1 MVGYQH
7 TVCSQTCGLGKLPLS
22 KGSRPAPEVT
32 ASMMKIGDPLR
43 SVRKNVTLEIPR
55 GLLFDEGQN
64 IFAINRSDKALGKK
78 SSNPSLLAGLITD
91 PRVSYGKIYLN
102 TPYRSRRGDARK

>member
-1 MVGYQH
+1 
-7 TVCSQTCGLGKLPLS
+7 
-22 KGSRPAPEVT
+22 
-32 ASMMKIGDPLR
+32 MMKIGHPMR

-64 IFAINRSDKALGKK
+64 IFAANRSDNALGKK

-91 PRVSYGKIYLN
+91 PRVSYGKIYIK
-102 TPYRSRRGDARK
+102 YAIS

>member
-1 MVGYQH
+1 
-7 TVCSQTCGLGKLPLS
+7 
-22 KGSRPAPEVT
+22 
-32 ASMMKIGDPLR
+32 MMKIGDPLR

-78 SSNPSLLAGLITD
+78 SSNPSLLAALITD
-91 PRVSYGKIYLN
+91 PRVSYGKIYIK
-102 TPYRSRRGDARK
+102 YAIS